1 MNPSRFLIRPAAR
14 TVLAAVALAA
24 SADAATVLEN
34 YFNFTSYG
42 TVAGGGTVTAVGN
55 TGATATVK
63 STATSLTSSGLAITA
78 GSSASTT
85 GVNVAGADLSGFTGD
100 FSLQIW
106 FTSPSTIAGNTA
118 LFGGTTSATIDGS
131 MVGDQALFVA
141 YSNTNPR
148 FLRQIMSNNS
158 TFGIAGAPPSG
169 TAATT
174 GTLYDY
180 TLVYTAST
188 NTVQAYLDG
197 VAVGAGL
204 STAFFQGLDS
214 LTNGLAIGGVQNPA
228 FGDNAAAVNITS
240 FLMYNGALTSDE
252 IGSIH
257 GFGSTPTLDQLSTI
271 VSVPEP
277 SAVLLGGLGL
287 LGLLRRRR

>member
-1 MNPSRFLIRPAAR
+1 MKPTPPRIRPVAPI
-14 TVLAAVALAA
+14 LAAIALGSAA
-24 SADAATVLEN
+24 HAATTLEN
-34 YFNFTSYG
+34 YFDFTSYG

-55 TGATATVK
+55 TGSSATVK

-78 GSSASTT
+78 GSSASST
-85 GVNVAGADLSGFTGD
+85 GVNVTGADLSTFTSD

-106 FTSPSTIAGNTA
+106 FTSPTTVAGNTA

-131 MVGDQALFVA
+131 MAGNQALFA
-141 YSNTNPR
+141 GYSNTNPR

-158 TFGIAGAPPSG
+158 QFGIAGAPPSG
-169 TAATT
+169 TAATVS
-174 GTLYDY
+174 TLYDY
-180 TLVYTAST
+180 TLTYTAST

-204 STAFFQGLDS
+204 STTYFQGLDS
-214 LTNGLAIGGVQNPA
+214 LTNGFAIGGVQTPA

-240 FLMYNGALTSDE
+240 FMMYTGALTSGE
-252 IGSIH
+252 ISTIH
-257 GFGSTPTLDQLSTI
+257 GFGSTPSTTQLSSVVI
-271 VSVPEP
+271 VPEP
-277 SAVLLGGLGL
+277 SAALLGGLSL